1 MPLNG
6 HVTSCPITS
15 MLPVECTAAV
25 RSTGCSG
32 FQCHYCDNHRKVEC
46 QSRGRV
52 KLKWSSTREGAVAAS
67 LDDRLDRRDA
77 LQSTSPTTASKATMH
92 RYNLRRAGEGSLASD
107 GPNCPHKQKQTC
119 LIACCPSVE
128 AAAIATH
135 RNANRVRTQW
145 SSSVDAMARTFLPR
159 RIFVSLLT
167 LCVCLSVISASRYI
181 PPESEP
187 PPYSQ
192 YYPPYLVDEKAVG
205 QNRLGKSRT
214 FAKAPSVNPTGA
226 TRQFLDNSFSGG
238 EISGFKVLRKIQSG
252 AFEHLASPDYRI
264 TSDITVPSNAKLEI
278 EPGVR
283 LSFAPRTGISVRGAL
298 LANVSLAPGP
308 MHLAINQKSNNF
320 VHLIVACLSKKL
332 QYSLHEI
339 TKQGLLFALTSPS
352 VQPFLTCLWRQ
363 GLPARALNCHQVWR

>member
-1 MPLNG
+1 
-6 HVTSCPITS
+6 
-15 MLPVECTAAV
+15 MLPVECTSAAF
-25 RSTGCSG
+25 STGCSG

-52 KLKWSSTREGAVAAS
+52 KLKWSSTREGAATAAS

-77 LQSTSPTTASKATMH
+77 LQSTSPTTASKSTMH
-92 RYNLRRAGEGSLASD
+92 RYNLRRAGEGNLAFD
-107 GPNCPHKQKQTC
+107 GPNCHHKQQQIC
-119 LIACCPSVE
+119 LIACSSSV
-128 AAAIATH
+128 AATAIATH

-159 RIFVSLLT
+159 RLFVSLLT

-192 YYPPYLVDEKAVG
+192 YYPPYLSDEKAVG

-238 EISGFKVLRKIQSG
+238 EISGFKVLRKIQGSAGG
-252 AFEHLASPDYRI
+252 AFDHLAGPDYRI

-298 LANVSLAPGP
+298 LANVSLAPDP
-308 MHLAINQKSNNF
+308 MHLAMNKKSINI
-320 VHLIVACLSKKL
+320 VHLIVACLAKKR
-332 QYSLHEI
+332 QYSLPAI
-339 TKQGLLFALTSPS
+339 TRQGLLFALTSTS
-352 VQPFLTCLWRQ
+352 VHSFLTCLWRQ